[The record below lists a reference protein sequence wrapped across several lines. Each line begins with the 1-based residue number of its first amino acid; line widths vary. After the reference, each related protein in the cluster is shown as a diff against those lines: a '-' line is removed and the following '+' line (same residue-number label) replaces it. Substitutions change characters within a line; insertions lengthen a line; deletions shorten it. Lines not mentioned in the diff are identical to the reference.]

1 MAKYS
6 ERKSEETSLKNVLKE
21 VMAHNRLDG
30 GLEKVRVEKA
40 WSTVLGPSIQKY
52 TQSVNFNR
60 GTLVVY
66 LTSATMRQELSYG
79 TQKIIDL
86 INEEMG
92 TKVVEKL
99 VLR

>member
-1 MAKYS
+1 MAKYTD
-6 ERKSEETSLKNVLKE
+6 RKSEETSLREVLKE
-21 VMAHNRLDG
+21 VMSHNKLEG
-30 GLEKVRVEKA
+30 GLEKVRVKEA
-40 WSTVLGPSIQKY
+40 WNKVLGASIQKY
-52 TQSVNFNR
+52 TQNISFNR
-60 GTLVVY
+60 GTLTVY

-92 TKVVEKL
+92 TNTVEKL

>member
-21 VMAHNRLDG
+21 VMAHNRLDE

-52 TQSVNFNR
+52 TQSVNFNH

>member
-1 MAKYS
+1 MAKKS
-6 ERKSEETSLKNVLKE
+6 NRFSEETSLRDVLKE
-21 VMAHNRLDG
+21 VMAHNKLEG
-30 GLEKVRVEKA
+30 GLEKIRVEEA
-40 WSTVLGPSIQKY
+40 WNIVLGPSIQKY
-52 TQSVNFNR
+52 TESVNFNR